1 MSELFYVDQA
11 IDAAATDTASL
22 AATIPEVWGARVLEY
37 MSEQFVFAGIPG
49 VMNRELV
56 GQPGDILHLPKFDQ
70 DLTDAAAT
78 AENAD
83 ASVFEI
89 TTTDITFTPTEYTSG
104 VEITEKSMSRST
116 VAIMEEASRRLAESH
131 SSAVE
136 KAIVTELEATVN
148 AGTNSGQLLDK
159 TGSQFSE
166 DFVAE
171 ARRLFK
177 ENAKSYFGGQLVMVI
192 PPKFMQ
198 VLEKST
204 QFTDASIYGGREA
217 ILNGEIG
224 RYLGVRILVSNFIR
238 QGGADFDSDSTNDL
252 DAWVLGPDA
261 FRVAWKRD
269 PYIRTDYNVKG
280 RFHEIVATS
289 EWAVGE
295 YRVEHIVRIVAD
307 VPA

>member
-1 MSELFYVDQA
+1 
-11 IDAAATDTASL
+11 
-22 AATIPEVWGARVLEY
+22 
-37 MSEQFVFAGIPG
+37 
-49 VMNRELV
+49 
-56 GQPGDILHLPKFDQ
+56 
-70 DLTDAAAT
+70 
-78 AENAD
+78 
-83 ASVFEI
+83 
-89 TTTDITFTPTEYTSG
+89 
-104 VEITEKSMSRST
+104 
-116 VAIMEEASRRLAESH
+116 
-131 SSAVE
+131 
-136 KAIVTELEATVN
+136 
-148 AGTNSGQLLDK
+148 
-159 TGSQFSE
+159 
-166 DFVAE
+166 
-171 ARRLFK
+171 
-177 ENAKSYFGGQLVMVI
+177 MVI